1 MVRTFLFT
9 YWYAGLLNYLVP
21 SGGSEWAITSPYL
34 IPAAKQLGVDLWKVV
49 ITYGWGDMLT
59 DMIQPFWAIAM
70 LAVVKLEFREIMG
83 WLMLV
88 FFVYAIITSIA
99 FLLLGVL

>member
-1 MVRTFLFT
+1 
-9 YWYAGLLNYLVP
+9 
-21 SGGSEWAITSPYL
+21 
-34 IPAAKQLGVDLWKVV
+34 VV
-49 ITYGWGDMLT
+49 ITYAWGDMLT

-99 FLLLGVL
+99 FLLLGFI

>member
-1 MVRTFLFT
+1 
-9 YWYAGLLNYLVP
+9 
-21 SGGSEWAITSPYL
+21 
-34 IPAAKQLGVDLWKVV
+34 VV
-49 ITYGWGDMLT
+49 ITYAWGDMLT

-83 WLMLV
+83 YLTLV

-99 FLLLGVL
+99 FLLLGFI

>member
-1 MVRTFLFT
+1 
-9 YWYAGLLNYLVP
+9 
-21 SGGSEWAITSPYL
+21 
-34 IPAAKQLGVDLWKVV
+34 VV
-49 ITYGWGDMLT
+49 ITYAWGDMLT

-83 WLMLV
+83 WLFLV

-99 FLLLGVL
+99 FLILGFI

>member
-1 MVRTFLFT
+1 LTFF
-9 YWYAGLLNYLVP
+9 
-21 SGGSEWAITSPYL
+21 
-34 IPAAKQLGVDLWKVV
+34 QLRVDLWKVV
-49 ITYGWGDMLT
+49 VTYGWGDMLT

-99 FLLLGVL
+99 FLLLGVF

>member
-1 MVRTFLFT
+1 MAERF
-9 YWYAGLLNYLVP
+9 YLIP
-21 SGGSEWAITSPYL
+21 SGGSEWAVTAPYL
-34 IPAAKQLGVDLWKVV
+34 LPAAKELALPAWKVV
-49 ITYGWGDMLT
+49 ITYAWGDMLT

-99 FLLLGVL
+99 FLLLGFI